1 PLVSFNYGRRNY
13 RRVLKIFRYSHRFCF
28 MATLIAL
35 FFAKFLAL
43 DIVKIFTTESDLFEY
58 TANGL
63 FLYSSAI
70 VFVGANFMNI
80 SYLQA
85 MDKALLANIIS
96 VCRGVVFMGLGI
108 MILPKF
114 LGVNG
119 IWLTLPFADVLTFIL
134 TLIIFKV
141 FGINKTLKKSGI

>member
-1 PLVSFNYGRRNY
+1 
-13 RRVLKIFRYSHRFCF
+13 YSHRFCF
-28 MATLIAL
+28 ISAAVALII
-35 FFAKFLAL
+35 AKIFAL
-43 DIVKIFTTESDLFEY
+43 DVVKIFTTESNLFEY
-58 TANGL
+58 TAKGL

-70 VFVGANFMNI
+70 IFVGANFMNI
-80 SYLQA
+80 SYLQS

-96 VCRGVVFMGLGI
+96 VCRGVVFMAIGI
-108 MILPKF
+108 IILPKF

-141 FGINKTLKKSGI
+141 FGINKNLKKSSI